1 MPCLAAL
8 MALAMLP
15 AAAAAVELVAKTVPP
30 YPAGLRD
37 VGGACLSDSTDPAH
51 VCDFS
56 IGLLADAAA
65 DPGREP
71 VLRYVTAARLAGH
84 DGLLAQW
91 HITDAQPYPTTGKE
105 YSWQAGSCRVD
116 RVDDAKVIA
125 VVRQGADEPYLAD
138 VAWAR
143 RLDLKTGKFLFLD
156 PARVDCINEGFGEL

>member
-1 MPCLAAL
+1 M
-8 MALAMLP
+8 
-15 AAAAAVELVAKTVPP
+15 
-30 YPAGLRD
+30 
-37 VGGACLSDSTDPAH
+37 
-51 VCDFS
+51 
-56 IGLLADAAA
+56 
-65 DPGREP
+65 
-71 VLRYVTAARLAGH
+71 RYVTAARLAGH
-84 DGLLAQW
+84 DGLLAQR